1 VERDDKTFKEK
12 EMMVIGYGSD
22 GKRAMIVTDNPDTLA
37 WFAARFERIEYKK
50 LKEK

>member
-1 VERDDKTFKEK
+1 MERDDKTFKEK